1 MYLYFENSQGKR
13 RLLSQLKT
21 EKDCFKEISKFLK
34 EHNFVSYYMKTWK
47 PYEYVTQVDVG
58 SHTEFFYIS
67 IPPCNF
73 AATKQTKIWFALF
86 TF

>member
-13 RLLSQLKT
+13 KLLSQPKT
-21 EKDCFKEISKFLK
+21 EKDCFKQISKFLE
-34 EHNFVSYYMKTWK
+34 EHDFVSYYMRTWK

-67 IPPCNF
+67 ECPIELEGDCLIKF
-73 AATKQTKIWFALF
+73 
-86 TF
+86 